1 MHLDVLN
8 HGLKM
13 DTVTGHVMLVT
24 VDGMLEIVQVRS
36 LTSVSRLFTIYVY
49 LYEHNTQPWL
59 I

>member
-1 MHLDVLN
+1 
-8 HGLKM
+8 M

-49 LYEHNTQPWL
+49 LYEHSTQPWL